1 MSYRNKTYV
10 IFDGD
15 DINHYNIMKA
25 WKENDNI
32 EFDFNDAHD
41 IGGIR
46 EDSQEET
53 VKGHLR
59 ERFSNSKQIIVLI
72 GENTK
77 FKTKYVRWE
86 IEVAQKLD
94 IPIICANLN
103 KSRKYDSDLCPPLLR
118 DKCVVHIGFNKNII
132 QTALDGFPDFYR
144 DNKNDSKQIN
154 LNYVDS
160 VYDEFNKET

>member
-15 DINHYNIMKA
+15 DIQYYRLMQA

-53 VKGHLR
+53 VKKHLR
-59 ERFSNSKQIIVLI
+59 ERFLNSKQIIVLV

-77 FKTKYVRWE
+77 YKYKYVRWE
-86 IEVAQKLD
+86 IEVAQDLEL
-94 IPIICANLN
+94 PIIVVNLN
-103 KSRKYDSDLCPPLLR
+103 NIREIDNELCPAILR
-118 DKCVVHIGFNKNII
+118 DCLAMHISYNRDII
-132 QTALDGFPDFYR
+132 KYALDNWPAFHAS
-144 DNKNDSKQIN
+144 NKDTKSGPYYYKK
-154 LNYVDS
+154 S
-160 VYDEFNKET
+160 VYEELDL

>member
-15 DINHYNIMKA
+15 DIHYYNLMRA

-46 EDSQEET
+46 EDSEEET
-53 VKGHLR
+53 VKGHLK
-59 ERFSNSKQIIVLI
+59 ERFSNSKQVIVLV

-77 FKTKYVRWE
+77 YKYKYVRWE
-86 IEVAQKLD
+86 IEVAQDLELPL
-94 IPIICANLN
+94 IVVNLN
-103 KSRKYDSDLCPPLLR
+103 GERKIDNDLCPAILKNCLAIYISYNR
-118 DKCVVHIGFNKNII
+118 DII
-132 QTALDGFPDFYR
+132 KYALDNWPDSH
-144 DNKNDSKQIN
+144 DSKKDTESSP
-154 LNYVDS
+154 YSYKAS
-160 VYDEFNKET
+160 VYEDLGL